1 MSTFFRNHS
10 LLLGGLGAGILIGVG
25 GSVIYFRLATNVDR
39 ELRLL
44 SESIASLQKEV
55 VELKEKIAARKRR
68 SPAFYSSANSSSGE
82 TDDEAYEDAYGG

>member
-10 LLLGGLGAGILIGVG
+10 LLFGGLGAGIIIGVG

-44 SESIASLQKEV
+44 SESITSLQKEV
-55 VELKEKIAARKRR
+55 VELKEKLATRRKR
-68 SPAFYSSANSSSGE
+68 SPAFHSSTTSSSGE